1 MINSYR
7 SLHRN
12 HAQQLI
18 VSVSKHYYVTKNNIL
33 KYQVK
38 PFETTLTNLNE
49 SNKTNVIV
57 MSIRDHWSGMFYAE
71 ISLGPNLPSLTDFL
85 QRAWSPK
92 DDFPFCGIPVLMSLP
107 RTVES
112 LYPSLPKAIENLGI
126 KLFAVTSGFQG
137 GIRDIKTIE
146 SHLAVCHGQSIE
158 DAKSWLYK
166 TCVFH
171 AREKGRNEKNTKA
184 EMWQLSDYELRFPPS
199 GWAVANVEK

>member
-1 MINSYR
+1 
-7 SLHRN
+7 
-12 HAQQLI
+12 
-18 VSVSKHYYVTKNNIL
+18 
-33 KYQVK
+33 
-38 PFETTLTNLNE
+38 
-49 SNKTNVIV
+49 
-57 MSIRDHWSGMFYAE
+57 
-71 ISLGPNLPSLTDFL
+71 
-85 QRAWSPK
+85 
-92 DDFPFCGIPVLMSLP
+92 MSLP

-171 AREKGRNEKNTKA
+171 AREKGRNEKKH
-184 EMWQLSDYELRFPPS
+184 QS
-199 GWAVANVEK
+199 